1 MDDVSPSRAVRTA
14 VEAAVARLEAA
25 GARDEALADY
35 VVPKRVLGIQR
46 APQMVPVGRV
56 WRLGVLLVGARGEL
70 FATGEVT
77 RAVEPRH
84 PNNQAVSQEVRRA
97 HQLAAF
103 KGPFAPGDT
112 VNYDAAPVDLTA
124 LDRGEPSGPLIVAE
138 GIVLVRW
145 SPSSGATTPLER
157 YLADRVDLL
166 VDPPG
171 GAGETER

>member
-1 MDDVSPSRAVRTA
+1 MSPGRAVRVA

-25 GARDEALADY
+25 GARDEALAEY

-46 APQMVPVGRV
+46 APQMVPIGRV

-70 FATGEVT
+70 FGTGEVT

-103 KGPFAPGDT
+103 KGPFPRGET
-112 VNYDAAPVDLTA
+112 VDYDAVPLDLAA
-124 LDRGEPSGPLIVAE
+124 LDRGEPTGPLLVSD

-145 SPSSGATTPLER
+145 SPSSGASTPLER

-171 GAGETER
+171 GAGETGR